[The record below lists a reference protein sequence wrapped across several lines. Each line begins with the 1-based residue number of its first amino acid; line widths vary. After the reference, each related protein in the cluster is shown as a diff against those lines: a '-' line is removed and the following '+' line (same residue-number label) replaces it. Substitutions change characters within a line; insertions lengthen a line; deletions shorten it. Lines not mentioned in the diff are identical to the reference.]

1 MDRRSLDK
9 FPGAGPSM
17 TPITLL
23 VTPITLLA
31 PADPLQAAW
40 DRDCRVVR
48 CNTLPFKSRPCYNF
62 AALPGR
68 FPRPTLRRP
77 EARALR
83 DPISAHRRALA
94 QAVVPQVIAT
104 ALASV
109 AALLTQ
115 DGAWSLGVAAGGAA
129 VIAGGWLS
137 TRLALGGGVGPGTT
151 ALLRLLGGMLAK
163 WVVVFAVLLAAVA
176 GAGWPPVAVLAGTLV
191 ALVAQIVALA
201 RR

>member
-1 MDRRSLDK
+1 M
-9 FPGAGPSM
+9 
-17 TPITLL
+17 
-23 VTPITLLA
+23 
-31 PADPLQAAW
+31 
-40 DRDCRVVR
+40 
-48 CNTLPFKSRPCYNF
+48 
-62 AALPGR
+62 
-68 FPRPTLRRP
+68 
-77 EARALR
+77 R

-109 AALLTQ
+109 AALLTKG
-115 DGAWSLGVAAGGAA
+115 GAWSLGVAAGGIA